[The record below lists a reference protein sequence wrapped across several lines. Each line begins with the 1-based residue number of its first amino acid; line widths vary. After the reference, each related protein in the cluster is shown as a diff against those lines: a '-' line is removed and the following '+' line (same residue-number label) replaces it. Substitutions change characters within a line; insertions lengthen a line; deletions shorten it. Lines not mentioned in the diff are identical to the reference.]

1 MTVEQVHYLTD
12 KEEEL
17 VSLLFE
23 LGIRLNVAK
32 ILVFLANIEETTSR
46 DLERGLE
53 LHQPEVSTAMHEFL
67 ERGWIAVREYKG
79 ERRGRYRNVY
89 RLSKPFGKIITDI
102 ERLKKEEAQNQL
114 ARIQELR
121 DYIV

>member
-12 KEEEL
+12 NEEEH

-23 LGIRLNVAK
+23 LGIKMNIAK
-32 ILVFLANIEETTSR
+32 ILVFLANIEDTTSR
-46 DLERGLE
+46 DLERGLD
-53 LHQPEVSTAMHEFL
+53 LHQPEVRTAMHEFL
-67 ERGWIAVREYKG
+67 ERGWITVREYKG
-79 ERRGRYRNVY
+79 ERHGRYRNVY
-89 RLSKPFGKIITDI
+89 RLFKPFGKIITDI
-102 ERLKKEEAQNQL
+102 ERQKKEEAQNQL

>member
-1 MTVEQVHYLTD
+1 MTVEKVNYLTD

-17 VSLLFE
+17 VSLLFKI
-23 LGIRLNVAK
+23 GIRLNIAK
-32 ILVFLANIEETTSR
+32 ILLFLANIEEATSR

-53 LHQPEVSTAMHEFL
+53 LHQPEISTAMHEFL
-67 ERGWIAVREYKG
+67 ERGWITVREYKG

-102 ERLKKEEAQNQL
+102 ELRKKEETQQQL
-114 ARIQELR
+114 ARIRKKR